1 MPPPDAKLETQRQWN
16 TNPCGADTAPE
27 TLARGSAAFF
37 ASVEAHRYTVYAPWL
52 KQAAGFTSFTGCRVL
67 EIGPGLGTDHAQ
79 FARAG
84 ARTYAV
90 DLTESHLQLT
100 RQRFALERLETRLA
114 RGDAERLPFRDASF
128 DVVYSFGVLHHTP
141 DTGRAVREVR
151 RVLRPGGVA
160 IVSLYH
166 RHSAFHWIAT
176 VLCRGVRHGELWTRG
191 YRRLLADVEV
201 GARETDAQ
209 PLVQVLSRR
218 QCRRLFAGFSQVE
231 VRADHF
237 DVGHVFPSRP
247 PSPPARRRVLERLL
261 GRWGWYLTVTAR
273 K

>member
-1 MPPPDAKLETQRQWN
+1 MPETDAKLETQRQWN
-16 TNPCGADTAPE
+16 ANPCGAD
-27 TLARGSAAFF
+27 SAADLEPGTPAFF
-37 ASVEAHRYTVYAPWL
+37 RSVEQHRYEVYAPWL
-52 KQAAGFTSFTGCRVL
+52 KQRAGFSAFAGARVL

-84 ARTYAV
+84 ARNFAI
-90 DLTESHLQLT
+90 DLTATHLAMTKRRFTHEQL
-100 RQRFALERLETRLA
+100 RTRLT
-114 RGDAERLPFRDASF
+114 RGDAERLPFASESF

-141 DTGRAVREVR
+141 DTARAVLEAW
-151 RVLRPGGVA
+151 RVLKPGGVA

-176 VLCRGVRHGELWTRG
+176 VLCRGVRRGELFTRG
-191 YRRLLADVEV
+191 YRRLLSDVEH
-201 GARETDAQ
+201 GARESGAA
-209 PLVQVLSRR
+209 PLVRVLSRR
-218 QCRRLFAGFSQVE
+218 QCRRLFARFSE
-231 VRADHF
+231 VSVSADHI

-247 PSPPARRRVLERLL
+247 PSPPGRRRLLEKLA